1 MESKTG
7 CFYCDNCE
15 PLFSLMTEICTLKA
29 SRVFLF
35 RDQKNPG
42 RCVVQYKEHKT
53 ELFQLTSEERAAF
66 IDDVAAVAAA
76 IWKLYQPQKINYAT
90 YGDGV
95 PHLHV
100 HVVPKREDTPSWG
113 GPFSDQL
120 PKVYLDAA
128 EEKAAV
134 AALRAELTQKSE
146 RGII

>member
-1 MESKTG
+1 MDRANG
-7 CFYCDNCE
+7 CFYCENCE
-15 PLFSLMTEICTLKA
+15 PLFSLMTEVCTLKA

-53 ELFQLTSEERAAF
+53 ELFQLTREERADF
-66 IDDVAAVAAA
+66 MDDVAAVAQA

-90 YGDGV
+90 YGDTV

-100 HVVPKREDTPSWG
+100 HVVPKTEGGVSWG

-120 PKVYLDAA
+120 PKVFLS
-128 EEKAAV
+128 EEEQEKAI
-134 AALRAELTQKSE
+134 AALRAELVS
-146 RGII
+146 